1 MGLRIVRW
9 TSRQKQLQRLI
20 MSKFALFMALA
31 VSATLANAEVFKC
44 EGANGKIQFSDTAC
58 TTGSRS
64 KVLPDRAPITAQ
76 QQQDAQQRNQRL
88 QSPAAESGGETLS
101 AQASPPAQTQDARPN
116 DADAV
121 ANCVRDVE
129 RRGASQNVKAELI
142 AACQSAGRTQRS
154 TNQASSAV
162 DDCVRNV
169 ERTGASEKDKSRQIA
184 VCHGGDVKPEPVLHV
199 RDQNKLK

>member
-1 MGLRIVRW
+1 ML
-9 TSRQKQLQRLI
+9 
-20 MSKFALFMALA
+20 KFVLLLTLA
-31 VSATLANAEVFKC
+31 ISVTLANAEVFKC
-44 EGANGKIQFSDTAC
+44 EGSNGKIQFSDTAC

-64 KVLPDRAPITAQ
+64 QVLPDRAPITAQ

-88 QSPAAESGGETLS
+88 QNQTAEPDGEKVS
-101 AQASPPAQTQDARPN
+101 AQAAPSSQTLNPAPN

-154 TNQASSAV
+154 TNVASSAV

-184 VCHGGDVKPEPVLHV
+184 VCHGGDVKPEPVLPV
-199 RDQNKLK
+199 KPRSKLM

>member
-1 MGLRIVRW
+1 ML
-9 TSRQKQLQRLI
+9 KL
-20 MSKFALFMALA
+20 ALFLTLA
-31 VSATLANAEVFKC
+31 VSAALANAEVFKC

-64 KVLPDRAPITAQ
+64 QVVPDRAPITAQ
-76 QQQDAQQRNQRL
+76 QQQDALQRNQRV
-88 QSPAAESGGETLS
+88 QSPAAEPGGEKVA
-101 AQASPPAQTQDARPN
+101 AQAPQSQTHNPQPN

-142 AACQSAGRTQRS
+142 AACQSAGQTQRS
-154 TNQASSAV
+154 KNLASDTVS
-162 DDCVRNV
+162 DCVRNV

-199 RDQNKLK
+199 KEQNRLK

>member
-1 MGLRIVRW
+1 ML
-9 TSRQKQLQRLI
+9 
-20 MSKFALFMALA
+20 KFALFLALS
-31 VSATLANAEVFKC
+31 VSATFANAEVFKC
-44 EGANGKIQFSDTAC
+44 EGAKGKVQFSDTAC

-64 KVLPDRAPITAQ
+64 QVLPDRAPITAQ

-88 QSPAAESGGETLS
+88 QSPVAEPGGEKAS
-101 AQASPPAQTQDARPN
+101 AQAAPSSQAQVPAPN

-154 TNQASSAV
+154 TNPASSAV
-162 DDCVRNV
+162 GDCVRNV
-169 ERTGASEKDKSRQIA
+169 ERTGASEKDKARQIA

-199 RDQNKLK
+199 KEQSRLK

>member
-1 MGLRIVRW
+1 MF
-9 TSRQKQLQRLI
+9 
-20 MSKFALFMALA
+20 KFVLFLALA

-44 EGANGKIQFSDTAC
+44 EGVNGKVQFSDTAC
-58 TTGSRS
+58 ATGSRS
-64 KVLPDRAPITAQ
+64 EVLPDRAPITAQ

-88 QSPAAESGGETLS
+88 QNQTVEPGAEKIS
-101 AQASPPAQTQDARPN
+101 AQAAPSSQTQNPVPN

-162 DDCVRNV
+162 EDCVRNV
-169 ERTGASEKDKSRQIA
+169 ERTGASERDKSRQIA
-184 VCHGGDVKPEPVLHV
+184 VCHGGDVKPEPVIPV
-199 RDQNKLK
+199 KARSKLM

>member
-1 MGLRIVRW
+1 ML
-9 TSRQKQLQRLI
+9 
-20 MSKFALFMALA
+20 KFPLFLALA
-31 VSATLANAEVFKC
+31 ISTTLANAEVFKC

-64 KVLPDRAPITAQ
+64 QVLPDRAPISAQ
-76 QQQDAQQRNQRL
+76 QQQDAQQKNMRL
-88 QSPAAESGGETLS
+88 QSQAAEPAGEKVA
-101 AQASPPAQTQDARPN
+101 AQATRSRAQNPQPN

-142 AACQSAGRTQRS
+142 AACQSAGQNQRS
-154 TNQASSAV
+154 KNLASDTVS
-162 DDCVRNV
+162 DCVRNV

>member
-1 MGLRIVRW
+1 ML
-9 TSRQKQLQRLI
+9 
-20 MSKFALFMALA
+20 KFILSLTLA
-31 VSATLANAEVFKC
+31 VSATLASAEVFRC

-64 KVLPDRAPITAQ
+64 QVLPDRAPITAQ

-88 QSPAAESGGETLS
+88 QSPAAEPGGENVS
-101 AQASPPAQTQDARPN
+101 AQTASPSPTQNAVPN

-121 ANCVRDVE
+121 ANCVRDIE

-154 TNQASSAV
+154 TNLASSAV

-169 ERTGASEKDKSRQIA
+169 ERTGASEKDKSRQIT
-184 VCHGGDVKPEPVLHV
+184 VCHGGDVKPEPVLPV
-199 RDQNKLK
+199 KTRSKVM